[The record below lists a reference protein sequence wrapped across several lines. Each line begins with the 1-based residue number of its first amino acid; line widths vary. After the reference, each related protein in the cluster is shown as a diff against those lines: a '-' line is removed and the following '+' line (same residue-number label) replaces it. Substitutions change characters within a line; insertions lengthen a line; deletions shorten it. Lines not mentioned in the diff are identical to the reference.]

1 MTTKHLSNQAL
12 CSVALNGS
20 AEAPGRGNSQTS
32 DGKSG
37 FQHEHHSEPPVDF
50 EPTLVHT
57 LEILVPAYMFV
68 PPKARHKL
76 LASEKLF
83 AAHCKALAAF
93 GASPLEHQAAVLR
106 AHSNKKSVRLASMAT
121 IRLKCALALHRF
133 LSIPQEARLEEF
145 APASPAIFE

>member
-1 MTTKHLSNQAL
+1 
-12 CSVALNGS
+12 
-20 AEAPGRGNSQTS
+20 
-32 DGKSG
+32 
-37 FQHEHHSEPPVDF
+37 VDF
-50 EPTLVHT
+50 EPALVHT

-76 LASEKLF
+76 LASELF

-133 LSIPQEARLEEF
+133 LSLQEARLEEF
-145 APASPAIFE
+145 APASPAIFG